1 MTNCFF
7 FPNDTKA
14 EEDHIRAACEVKKNT
29 VRSSVIDLWRRL
41 EVGRYVASFQ
51 GLTNS
56 FPPFP
61 FSLLLWNLSV
71 AGGPKSAR

>member
-7 FPNDTKA
+7 FPNGTKA

-41 EVGRYVASFQ
+41 EVGRYVASFEV
-51 GLTNS
+51 LTNIENILIS
-56 FPPFP
+56 FPLVLVIMDPF
-61 FSLLLWNLSV
+61 
-71 AGGPKSAR
+71 